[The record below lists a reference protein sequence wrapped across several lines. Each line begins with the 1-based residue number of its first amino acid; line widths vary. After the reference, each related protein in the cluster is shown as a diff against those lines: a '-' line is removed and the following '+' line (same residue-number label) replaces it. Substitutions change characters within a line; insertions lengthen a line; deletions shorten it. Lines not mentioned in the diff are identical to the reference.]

1 MSCLPSI
8 ARASTGYSHLYLH
21 SEEAVS
27 MTLAHRTP
35 DAGSPKVGGGALWI
49 GIQLTAKNPASHQL
63 HCYSCHYSLSFG
75 QVLWFAGNCKF
86 FMFAERRWNLRDA
99 QDRRSHGGFAAR
111 RTERFVVL

>member
-1 MSCLPSI
+1 LK
-8 ARASTGYSHLYLH
+8 
-21 SEEAVS
+21 EEAGALSGIMKNFV
-27 MTLAHRTP
+27 
-35 DAGSPKVGGGALWI
+35 AGSAKVGGGALWI

-63 HCYSCHYSLSFG
+63 HCYFCHYSLSFG